1 MFVLGIDPGLSR
13 CGYGLV
19 ERLGRGRSRA
29 VAAGVL
35 RTDPGS
41 DVPRRLAALQAD
53 LRSLLREHRP
63 AVVAIERVLFQAN
76 ARTAI
81 PVAQAAGVAMV
92 EAVAAGC
99 EVVEYSPNRVKQ
111 AITGHGAADKD
122 QMERMVQTLLGI
134 ATPLR
139 PVDAADAVAV
149 ALCHLAHAPLRERVG
164 ARGTASTRGS
174 GFRGARPEAMGS
186 GSGTHD
192 LGLGAAEPMTSRARA
207 LGPARAEG
215 PR

>member
-1 MFVLGIDPGLSR
+1 VFVLGIDPGLSR
-13 CGYGLV
+13 CGYGVV
-19 ERLGRGRSRA
+19 EQAGRRGSRA

-35 RTDPGS
+35 RTDPALE
-41 DVPRRLAALQAD
+41 VPRRLAALQAD

-63 AVVAIERVLFQAN
+63 AVMAIERVLFQAN

-81 PVAQAAGVAMV
+81 PVAQAAGLAMA

-99 EVVEYSPNRVKQ
+99 EVVEYSPNRIKQ
-111 AITGHGAADKD
+111 TIAGHGGADKD

-149 ALCHLAHAPLRERVG
+149 ALCHLAHAPLQRRVDVQ
-164 ARGTASTRGS
+164 RGGPKVSTRDNGDRS
-174 GFRGARPEAMGS
+174 GHVE
-186 GSGTHD
+186 
-192 LGLGAAEPMTSRARA
+192 A
-207 LGPARAEG
+207 LGRRTELPRDAAGG
-215 PR
+215 PYCLGKPSPVRREAAQ